1 MANFLI
7 KREDGHFLQLR
18 PEVLACLPTSD
29 LVREEGW
36 GILRLRHV
44 ATGDVVVIDDEMPG
58 LRVWFEGGHLDRAAE
73 TAIVAGLSER
83 LASVT
88 GHAVLTIPLG

>member
-18 PEVLACLPTSD
+18 PDVLASLPTAE
-29 LVREEGW
+29 LVREDGW
-36 GILRLRHV
+36 GLLRLRHV

-58 LRVWFEGGHLDRAAE
+58 LRVWFEGGRLDRAAE
-73 TAIVAGLSER
+73 AEIVAGLSER
-83 LASVT
+83 LAAAT
-88 GHAVLTIPLG
+88 GHMVLTIPIR